1 MEEKNLC
8 DIIKDLL
15 PLYCDGQAS
24 EESVKL
30 IEKHIDKCAECKA
43 VYEKMSAELS
53 NPEYIQEDQELIDSM
68 KKVKRRN
75 RLMVFAGIVA
85 AALVCTGISFLAFW
99 GVVPV
104 KSEEVSIEY
113 SARTY
118 MENGEL
124 WREIEFEYDLGE
136 GKVLN
141 VRTDDAGFEP
151 EGQKKG
157 AVMRLYSVFNI
168 PFDDNGKYP
177 EKYSYGFDTNGKFAE
192 GDALVIEFSD
202 KTVTYDLKE
211 IAEKEGIQKKDA

>member
-1 MEEKNLC
+1 MKEKNVC
-8 DIIKDLL
+8 DIIRDLL

-24 EESVKL
+24 EESVKF

-43 VYEKMSAELS
+43 VYGKMSAELS

-75 RLMVFAGIVA
+75 RLKVLAGIIA
-85 AALVCTGISFLAFW
+85 GALVCIGIFFLAFW

-104 KSEEVSIEY
+104 KSEDVSIEY

-124 WREIEFEYDLGE
+124 WKEIEFEYDLGE

-157 AVMRLYSVFNI
+157 AVMRLYNVFGI
-168 PFDDNGKYP
+168 PFDNRGEYP
-177 EKYSYGFDTNGKFAE
+177 ERCSYSFGTNGKFAE
-192 GDALVIEFSD
+192 DDALVIKFSD
-202 KTVTYDLKE
+202 RTVTYDLKE
-211 IAEKEGIQKKDA
+211 IAEKEGIQEKDA